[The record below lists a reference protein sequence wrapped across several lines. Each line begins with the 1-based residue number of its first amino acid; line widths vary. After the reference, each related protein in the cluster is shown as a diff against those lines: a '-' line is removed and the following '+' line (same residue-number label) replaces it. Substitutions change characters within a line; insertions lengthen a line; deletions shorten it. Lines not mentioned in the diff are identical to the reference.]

1 MSNDALIAEFLAKGG
16 RINVCKP
23 GEKALNMTDREWRLQ
38 TQKVKS
44 DYLDRGDALEREEQ
58 AERRAELAA
67 DFARAGDREAAFE
80 ALSGDFDR

>member
-38 TQKVKS
+38 TQKPRS
-44 DYLDRGDALEREEQ
+44 EAILSLLDEQQ

>member
-38 TQKVKS
+38 TQKPRS
-44 DYLDRGDALEREEQ
+44 EAILSLLDEQQ

-67 DFARAGDREAAFE
+67 DFARTGDREAAFE